1 MCAVGRSSLFV
12 NARVHVPG
20 SKGRAAVSSY
30 TLGYIATR
38 PGADAS
44 PTPGDLRRAEVAER
58 MALAGYYAERPGS
71 TALFDQDGA
80 VPLRE
85 ARARLADADGALSTW
100 IISVRREEAG
110 ELRLGCK
117 DEWQRWCRRELTP
130 ALAAAMGV
138 PESSVRWVAAEH
150 ENAVNSKHVH
160 VLAWSSDG
168 SFSSVIPKHRLER
181 ARALMTDAALVPAM
195 KVALD
200 ERDIARSAAVEAV
213 RSIPA
218 EEVGVEL
225 PPTGRISYA
234 HLRRWHPEA
243 AAQLMEKLT
252 RAGETRP
259 EVAEAASRY
268 RAAVERCA
276 ELKGLEGDARVRYV
290 RDAMTDLDARRAN
303 AALHTIAP
311 NRAEAPMESPVR
323 TAAPTDG
330 PATRRLAERRM
341 RAEVAACVPR
351 RELEAAARAVRKRR
365 PVPKGVLER
374 LPSYRS
380 AVGLASSAAGRA
392 ALRVLATAANPNR
405 RRDLGDEAGEAAAR
419 ILAKAAL
426 AALRAAL
433 VAGGS
438 GAEINRN
445 IVKEMRI

>member
-12 NARVHVPG
+12 NARVHLPG
-20 SKGRAAVSSY
+20 SRGHSAVSSY

-58 MALAGYYAERPGS
+58 MGLAGYYAERPGS

-85 ARARLADADGALSTW
+85 ARARLAVTEGALSTW
-100 IISVRREEAG
+100 VVSVRREEAG

-130 ALAAAMGV
+130 ALAVAMGV

-150 ENAVNSKHVH
+150 ENAPNSKHVH

-168 SFSSVIPKHRLER
+168 SFSSVMPKNRLGR
-181 ARALMTDAALVPAM
+181 ARAMMTEAALAPAM
-195 KVALD
+195 RVALE
-200 ERDIARSAAVEAV
+200 ERDIARNAAVEAA

-218 EEVGVEL
+218 EEVRVEL

-243 AAQLMEKLT
+243 AAGLMDRLS
-252 RAGETRP
+252 RAGKAHP
-259 EVAEAASRY
+259 EVAEAAARY

-276 ELKGLEGDARVRYV
+276 ELKGLEGEARGRYV
-290 RDAMTDLDARRAN
+290 HDAMAELDARRAN
-303 AALHTIAP
+303 AALRTIAP
-311 NRAEAPMESPVR
+311 DRAEAPVERPLR
-323 TAAPTDG
+323 TPPPTEG
-330 PATRRLAERRM
+330 PANRRLAERRM

-351 RELEAAARAVRKRR
+351 RELDDTARAVREHR
-365 PVPKGVLER
+365 PVPERALRR

-380 AVGLASSAAGRA
+380 AVGLAPSAAGHA
-392 ALRVLATAANPNR
+392 ALRALAEGATPSR
-405 RRDLGDEAGEAAAR
+405 RRDLGDEAGEAATHV
-419 ILAKAAL
+419 LAKAAL

-433 VAGGS
+433 FAGKA
-438 GAEINRN
+438 GAEIDRQ
-445 IVKEMRI
+445 IAKEIRI

>member
-12 NARVHVPG
+12 NARVHLPG
-20 SKGRAAVSSY
+20 SKGRATVSSY

-58 MALAGYYAERPGS
+58 MALAGYYSERPGS

-85 ARARLADADGALSTW
+85 ARARLAEAEGAISTW
-100 IISVRREEAG
+100 VISVRREEAG

-130 ALAAAMGV
+130 ALAVALGV

-150 ENAVNSKHVH
+150 ENAVTSKHVH

-168 SFSSVIPKHRLER
+168 SFSSVMPKGRLER
-181 ARALMTDAALVPAM
+181 ARAMMTDAALAPAM
-195 KVALD
+195 KVALED
-200 ERDIARSAAVEAV
+200 RDTARSAAVEAA

-218 EEVGVEL
+218 EEVRVEL

-234 HLRRWHPEA
+234 HLRRWHPET

-252 RAGETRP
+252 RAGEACP
-259 EVAEAASRY
+259 EVADSAVRY

-276 ELKGLEGDARVRYV
+276 KLKGLEGDARARYV
-290 RDAMTDLDARRAN
+290 RDALADLDARRAN
-303 AALHTIAP
+303 AALRTMAP
-311 NRAEAPMESPVR
+311 DRTEAPVETPIR
-323 TAAPTDG
+323 TPMPTEG
-330 PATRRLAERRM
+330 PATRRSAERRM

-351 RELEAAARAVRKRR
+351 RELDAVASSVRERR
-365 PVPKGVLER
+365 TVPERTLRR

-380 AVGLASSAAGRA
+380 AIGLAPAAAGRA
-392 ALRVLATAANPNR
+392 ALRELAAATSPNR
-405 RRDLGDEAGEAAAR
+405 RRDPGDEAGEVATR

-433 VAGGS
+433 VAS
-438 GAEINRN
+438 KADNEIKRN
-445 IVKEMRI
+445 LVKEIRI

>member
-12 NARVHVPG
+12 NARVHLPG

-100 IISVRREEAG
+100 VISVRREEAG

-150 ENAVNSKHVH
+150 ENAVSSKHVH

-168 SFSSVIPKHRLER
+168 SFSSVMPKNRLER
-181 ARALMTDAALVPAM
+181 ARAMMTDAVLAPAM
-195 KVALD
+195 KVALE
-200 ERDIARSAAVEAV
+200 ERDIARSAAVEAA

-218 EEVGVEL
+218 GEVRVEL

-234 HLRRWHPEA
+234 HLRRWHPET
-243 AAQLMEKLT
+243 AAQLMDKLA
-252 RAGETRP
+252 RAGEARP
-259 EVAEAASRY
+259 EVAEAAARY

-276 ELKGLEGDARVRYV
+276 ELKGLEGEARARYV
-290 RDAMTDLDARRAN
+290 RDAMADLDVRRAN
-303 AALHTIAP
+303 ALLRTMAP
-311 NRAEAPMESPVR
+311 DRTEAPVESPVR

-330 PATRRLAERRM
+330 PAARRIAERRM
-341 RAEVAACVPR
+341 RAEAAACVPR
-351 RELEAAARAVRKRR
+351 EELEAATHAVRERRAVQEKALR
-365 PVPKGVLER
+365 R

-380 AVGLASSAAGRA
+380 ALGLAPSAAGRA
-392 ALRVLATAANPNR
+392 ALWALAACTGPNR
-405 RRDLGDEAGEAAAR
+405 RKDLGDEAGEAAMR

-433 VAGGS
+433 VAGKA
-438 GAEINRN
+438 GAE
-445 IVKEMRI
+445 VKRQITKEIRI